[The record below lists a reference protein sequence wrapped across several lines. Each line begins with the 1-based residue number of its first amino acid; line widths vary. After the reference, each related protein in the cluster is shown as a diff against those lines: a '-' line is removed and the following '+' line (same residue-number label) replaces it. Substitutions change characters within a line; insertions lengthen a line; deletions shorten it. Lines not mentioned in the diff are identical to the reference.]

1 MNERDFSAKTKVSFG
16 VRVPNSG
23 PLPSPDSIVQVARE
37 AESLGYDSIWV
48 HDHLTW
54 TEEIHSTHISSGS
67 EDSNTCGSPDFY
79 EAMTTL
85 AYLAGLVRSVRLG
98 VACLVVPC
106 RNPLLAAKQI
116 ASLDVFCNGRLDIG
130 LGIGSPSTLKS
141 REYEVLGVNRKLRGK
156 IADDYIRAM
165 KTIWTSQP
173 RDIKATLSP
182 LGCGDLPE
190 AAPEATSTPLDRRV
204 DRSRNEKNRGF
215 WRRLVAGLAFASRYR
230 EKIPGTQ
237 RDGPRARQRP
247 GRYPPRCRSPWMY

>member
-1 MNERDFSAKTKVSFG
+1 MNERDFFAKSKISFG
-16 VRVPNSG
+16 IRVPNSG
-23 PLPSPDSIVQVARE
+23 PLASPDLIVQVAGE

-54 TEEIHSTHISSGS
+54 TEASHSTYTSSGS
-67 EDSNTCGSPDFY
+67 EASNTGGSPDFY

-141 REYEVLGVNRKLRGK
+141 PEYEVLGINRKLRGK
-156 IADDYIRAM
+156 IADDYIRAHEN
-165 KTIWTSQP
+165 
-173 RDIKATLSP
+173 DIDESALE
-182 LGCGDLPE
+182 L
-190 AAPEATSTPLDRRV
+190 
-204 DRSRNEKNRGF
+204 
-215 WRRLVAGLAFASRYR
+215 
-230 EKIPGTQ
+230 
-237 RDGPRARQRP
+237 
-247 GRYPPRCRSPWMY
+247 

>member
-1 MNERDFSAKTKVSFG
+1 MDERNFSAKSRVSFG

-23 PLPSPDSIVQVARE
+23 PLASPDSIVQVGRE

-67 EDSNTCGSPDFY
+67 EDSNTGGSSDFY

-106 RNPLLAAKQI
+106 RNPLLTAKQI

-141 REYEVLGVNRKLRGK
+141 REYEVIFSLDGGCFFSLKQLGFFGVGSIFLAYFSRSFLDTLRFSVFGL
-156 IADDYIRAM
+156 RFV
-165 KTIWTSQP
+165 
-173 RDIKATLSP
+173 
-182 LGCGDLPE
+182 E
-190 AAPEATSTPLDRRV
+190 AAQLQRRLFEHRLPPPCVPPLD
-204 DRSRNEKNRGF
+204 SLPF
-215 WRRLVAGLAFASRYR
+215 
-230 EKIPGTQ
+230 
-237 RDGPRARQRP
+237 
-247 GRYPPRCRSPWMY
+247 